1 MIRWKLQA
9 LLYTG
14 VTKSNFCALTLDSIG
29 FSLMLA
35 ESTWAGLVN
44 TFDCF
49 TTLWLTDQ
57 LFFIE

>member
-1 MIRWKLQA
+1 MEIAGFA
-9 LLYTG
+9 LYG
-14 VTKSNFCALTLDSIG
+14 CHQVQFFALTLDSIG